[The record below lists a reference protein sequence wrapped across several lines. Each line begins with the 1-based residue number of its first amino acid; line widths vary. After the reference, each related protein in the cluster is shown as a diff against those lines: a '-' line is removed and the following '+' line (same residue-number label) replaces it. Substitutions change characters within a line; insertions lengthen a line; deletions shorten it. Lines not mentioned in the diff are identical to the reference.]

1 MHLLL
6 SVLPHIAWAEKP
18 TLTVYTYD
26 SFAAEWGPG
35 PQIKKNFEKQC
46 HCELKLV
53 SLGDGV
59 ALLNRLRMEGKK
71 SKADIVLGL
80 DNNLIDSAENTGLF
94 APAEINT
101 DAMKLPIEWNNSTF
115 IPYDY
120 GYFAFIYDTDKIKNP
135 PQKHE

>member
-1 MHLLL
+1 M
-6 SVLPHIAWAEKP
+6 
-18 TLTVYTYD
+18 
-26 SFAAEWGPG
+26 
-35 PQIKKNFEKQC
+35 
-46 HCELKLV
+46 V
-53 SLGDGV
+53 SLFSIVYVWKG
-59 ALLNRLRMEGKK
+59 K

-135 PQKHE
+135 PKSMNELLNSEQPWKIIYQDPRTSTPGLGLMLWIEKLYGDKSADAWQK